1 MRDWL
6 ESVFRGRPRWM
17 NALMV
22 FCAYMAFVYVPWD
35 FFVKPTAEDQEV
47 WLGVM
52 LTGAAA
58 KFSEP
63 LHWAIYAAGA
73 YGFYRQSHW
82 MWPWASLYVWS
93 VAVGMGLWPILYRGG
108 VLGVVVGGVGFALF
122 AWLAVSVWRAQPHF
136 SPRRASLRERYPGW
150 AVVTGASAGIGEHFA
165 RALAAEGISCVLC
178 ARRQERLEVL
188 ADEIQRAEG
197 VEVRVVAAD
206 LSRSEGVEALVAAVE
221 QLPVSILVNNAGF
234 GAAGEFAD
242 CESERLDQMV
252 ALHCG
257 APVTL
262 TRRLLPAMRERGN
275 GALLFTGSIAGRQAI
290 PLHGVYAAS
299 KAFQLLFGEA
309 LHVEVRGSGVDVLVV
324 EPGVTDTE
332 FQRLA
337 GERPLRGEPPARVV
351 TAALDGLGRQSSLI
365 PGWWDWLRA
374 NAAARL
380 VPRRF
385 AAFAARNVF
394 RRRIL

>member
-1 MRDWL
+1 
-6 ESVFRGRPRWM
+6 M
-17 NALMV
+17 NVVMV

-35 FFVKPTAEDQEV
+35 FFVKPVAEDQEV

-52 LTGAAA
+52 FTGAAA

-63 LHWAIYAAGA
+63 LHWAVYAAGA
-73 YGFYRQSHW
+73 YGFYRRSHW
-82 MWPWASLYVWS
+82 MWPWASVYVWS
-93 VAVGMGLWPILYRGG
+93 VALGMGIWPIFYLGG
-108 VLGVVVGGVGFALF
+108 LSGVALGALGFGLF
-122 AWLAVSVWRAQPHF
+122 AWLAVLLWRAQPHF
-136 SPRRASLRERYPGW
+136 SGKRASLHERYPGW
-150 AVVTGASAGIGEHFA
+150 ALVTGASAGIGEHFV

-178 ARRQERLEVL
+178 ARREQRLEAL
-188 ADEIQRAEG
+188 ADEIRRAEG
-197 VEVRVVAAD
+197 VQARVVVAD
-206 LSRSEGVEALVAAVE
+206 LSRSEGTETLLAAVAD
-221 QLPVSILVNNAGF
+221 LPISIFISNAGF
-234 GAAGEFAD
+234 GAAGDFAES
-242 CESERLDQMV
+242 ESERLDEMV
-252 ALHCG
+252 GLHCG

-262 TRRLLPAMRERGN
+262 CRRLLPAMRERGN

-290 PLHGVYAAS
+290 PLHGLYAAS
-299 KAFQLLFGEA
+299 KAFQLLLGEA
-309 LHVEVRGSGVDVLVV
+309 LHVELRGSGIDVLVV

-332 FQRLA
+332 FQKLA

-385 AAFAARNVF
+385 AAFAARDVF